1 MQECSQLYYNY
12 TILLLNFRRSCRG
25 STRSS
30 ARNWRETWRELPN
43 FPSNKGHLRALFD
56 CRIHSFTFVFLT
68 SKTTPS
74 LNISPRSR
82 SSRHDLPPSPT
93 YLLSKLRYFHE
104 SRIASYHID
113 MARFTSAIPENRF
126 IKFISL
132 SVPNWTN
139 RSKRHYLAEEKKKNR
154 SESEE
159 FVAGNQYW
167 TVSLYSLLLRICLH
181 LFRSL
186 EIIPRFRGKWLSKN
200 SELGSHGYPMRV
212 NGILDHLVVKVRA
225 TSSRAHVA
233 TAANRVLLDLAKRSI
248 SGCGRVAEVLPLQEH
263 RDLPE
268 GWPLALLPPPAV
280 EHQIVNI
287 LGARGRLR

>member
-113 MARFTSAIPENRF
+113 MGRFTSAIPENRF

-139 RSKRHYLAEEKKKNR
+139 RSKRHYLAGEKKKKTEANPKSSLPETNIGPYRCIPFFFEYVYTFFDR
-154 SESEE
+154 SKS
-159 FVAGNQYW
+159 
-167 TVSLYSLLLRICLH
+167 
-181 LFRSL
+181 
-186 EIIPRFRGKWLSKN
+186 FRGF
-200 SELGSHGYPMRV
+200 EG
-212 NGILDHLVVKVRA
+212 NGCRRIQNLVLTV
-225 TSSRAHVA
+225 
-233 TAANRVLLDLAKRSI
+233 I
-248 SGCGRVAEVLPLQEH
+248 QCG
-263 RDLPE
+263 
-268 GWPLALLPPPAV
+268 
-280 EHQIVNI
+280 
-287 LGARGRLR
+287 

>member
-139 RSKRHYLAEEKKKNR
+139 RSKRHYLAGEKKKKKPKRIRRVRCRKPILDRIVVFPSSSNMFTPFSIAR
-154 SESEE
+154 NHSEVSREMAVEE
-159 FVAGNQYW
+159 FRTWFSRLSNAGK
-167 TVSLYSLLLRICLH
+167 RH
-181 LFRSL
+181 
-186 EIIPRFRGKWLSKN
+186 PRPSRGQS
-200 SELGSHGYPMRV
+200 
-212 NGILDHLVVKVRA
+212 
-225 TSSRAHVA
+225 TSDV
-233 TAANRVLLDLAKRSI
+233 
-248 SGCGRVAEVLPLQEH
+248 
-263 RDLPE
+263 
-268 GWPLALLPPPAV
+268 
-280 EHQIVNI
+280 
-287 LGARGRLR
+287 